1 MKKVN
6 AESSGL
12 YYGWII
18 VAVITLSSLA
28 SAAQINPTIGVFL
41 KPITEEFQ
49 WTRSAIAG
57 AVAGGTLI
65 GGALAMFVGP
75 FIDRHGPRWIL
86 FISFLFAGGALMSIG
101 RISNIFELYAAIFIS
116 RITLQGV
123 INLTNQTIVSKWFI
137 RQRGRAVAIAGL
149 GQRVGGGV
157 VPFLTQQFILLSSW
171 RTASLFVGLFV
182 WSVTLIPVGIWMRR
196 RPQDLGL
203 LPDGD
208 KPIEPAS
215 IETAA
220 KKDSKG
226 SISSTGELT
235 YNLRGALRTRP
246 FWVIM
251 FTFCLTNFVNTG
263 VNFNLLPLLTD
274 NGLTESQAAIV
285 LLVWALVTLPANM
298 ILGMFAERFSV
309 RSLMAILT
317 FGVGIGI
324 SILLIV
330 DNFAM
335 GLGFA
340 VIHGACFG
348 GSFLILQLFVPNYF
362 GSASVATLR
371 GFIVPWQMIC
381 NAMGPLAA
389 TLVFDMTSSYNL
401 ILFVYII
408 LQGALILAL
417 MTALPSTKR
426 WEEMN
431 S

>member
-18 VAVITLSSLA
+18 VAVVTLSSLA

-49 WTRSAIAG
+49 WTRPAIAG

-75 FIDRHGPRWIL
+75 FIDKHGPRWIL
-86 FISFLFAGGALMSIG
+86 FTSFLFAGGALMSIG

-157 VPFLTQQFILLSSW
+157 VPFATQQLILLSSW
-171 RTASLFVGLFV
+171 RTASLFVGLLV

-208 KPIEPAS
+208 RPVDTS
-215 IETAA
+215 QDETINRGNG
-220 KKDSKG
+220 KG

-235 YNLRGALRTRP
+235 YDLKGALRTRP
-246 FWVIM
+246 FWVIL

-274 NGLTESQAAIV
+274 NGLSESQAALV

-309 RSLMAILT
+309 RALMAILT

-324 SILLIV
+324 SILPVSYTHL
-330 DNFAM
+330 
-335 GLGFA
+335 
-340 VIHGACFG
+340 
-348 GSFLILQLFVPNYF
+348 
-362 GSASVATLR
+362 TLPTNR
-371 GFIVPWQMIC
+371 EV
-381 NAMGPLAA
+381 
-389 TLVFDMTSSYNL
+389 
-401 ILFVYII
+401 
-408 LQGALILAL
+408 
-417 MTALPSTKR
+417 
-426 WEEMN
+426 
-431 S
+431 